1 MIHIESKAF
10 SPGINSLGFFKLNNL
25 SSETDAEVII
35 IDTYHFINIY
45 NDDIQYYLDSN
56 KCVYIDSTYEMMEQ
70 SILEKISV
78 LDNIHNIH
86 YFYNPRKNEDKNQL
100 LIMLKERGLNC
111 VSRQHFIDNASAY
124 VPHYENNLPSKRYA
138 CLTGKLNISRIFL
151 VSLLS
156 KYNLLDH
163 GHVSFFNTDSIDKNF
178 TQSDDIMTM
187 VNKSSFNAKNK
198 YVMHQEVSKIRLPL
212 VVDSNVL
219 DSKLSHERMFNAS
232 IYDSVDFVIVPETGG
247 NVLQGEFF
255 VTEKTIKCILMNKK
269 FVAIASR
276 FFIKKLKEYYM
287 NNFSKDISHLTD
299 WCDTSYDEIESL
311 EERIEKVVEI
321 VSLHVKND

>member
-1 MIHIESKAF
+1 MICVKDKAF

-35 IDTYHFINIY
+35 IDTYHFVNMH

-70 SILEKISV
+70 NILEKISV
-78 LDNIHNIH
+78 LNNIHNIY
-86 YFYNPRKNEDKNQL
+86 YFYNPRKNENNNQL
-100 LIMLKERGLNC
+100 LILLRERGLNC
-111 VSRQHFIDNASAY
+111 ISRQHFIDNAS
-124 VPHYENNLPSKRYA
+124 VYEPYYQNSLPNKKYA

-178 TQSDDIMTM
+178 TQSSDIKTLID
-187 VNKSSFNAKNK
+187 SSKFSIENK
-198 YVMHQEVSKIRLPL
+198 YIMNGETARIRLPL

-232 IYDSVDFVIVPETGG
+232 IYDSVDFVIVPETEG
-247 NVLQGEFF
+247 NVLREEFF

-321 VSLHVKND
+321 VNSQVKND